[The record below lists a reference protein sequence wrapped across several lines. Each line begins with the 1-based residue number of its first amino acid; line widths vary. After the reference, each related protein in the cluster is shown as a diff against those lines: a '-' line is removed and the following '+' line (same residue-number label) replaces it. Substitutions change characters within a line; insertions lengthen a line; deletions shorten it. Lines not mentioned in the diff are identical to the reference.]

1 MLTPDDLVTITPAA
15 SALIAELAAAL
26 NKSGPGGAK
35 VTREEGRKVLAK
47 ARRLVEVLVRD
58 IID

>member
-26 NKSGPGGAK
+26 HKSGPGGAK
-35 VTREEGRKVLAK
+35 VTKEEGRKVLAA
-47 ARRLVEVLVRD
+47 ARELVVVLARD